1 MSSDRFPGRG
11 ADDGAEAA
19 AEAEVAETLL
29 IRAAMEQATDGAP
42 TLPDLV
48 PAALV
53 QGHRRRTRARATIGA
68 VVTGVVVLGTLGAV
82 LPLWSGNGNGNGG
95 TEPART
101 WSAAA
106 RPTSIAPTPSPEN
119 VPANT
124 PTNAPSPV
132 SSDAPSEAS
141 SVPTSPVPTDA
152 PEASTVHIE
161 PSPGQSSMADLPAA
175 ERARQQK
182 FQRHIALLLSEL
194 LPRKVG
200 SVHPVD
206 LAVSQYQA
214 GIGGEV
220 YPVVLSVRPE
230 SGRSVAPQEAPCPQ
244 YPDDLPHC
252 RRATLPD
259 GTEAQAV
266 ASVAGPDGSPAA
278 TRTLVRFTY
287 GDSAVVLSV
296 GGDDGTGGPSPVTA
310 GQLLAVAGDSRF
322 LELVKYAAA
331 HPMESKEYADRV
343 G

>member
-1 MSSDRFPGRG
+1 MDMSSDRFPGRA

-53 QGHRRRTRARATIGA
+53 QGRRRRTRARATIGA
-68 VVTGVVVLGTLGAV
+68 VATGVVALGALGAV
-82 LPLWSGNGNGNGG
+82 LPLWNGNGNGG

-101 WSAAA
+101 WSAASQ
-106 RPTSIAPTPSPEN
+106 PTSIAPTPGPEN
-119 VPANT
+119 A
-124 PTNAPSPV
+124 PTNTPSPV

-141 SVPTSPVPTDA
+141 SAPTSPVPTDA
-152 PEASTVHIE
+152 PEPSTVHIE
-161 PSPGQSSMADLPAA
+161 PSPGQATMADLPAA
-175 ERARQQK
+175 ERKRQQK
-182 FQRHIALLLSEL
+182 FQRQVALLLREL
-194 LPRKVG
+194 LPRQVG
-200 SVHPVD
+200 PVHPVD
-206 LAVSQYQA
+206 LTVSQYQA
-214 GIGGEV
+214 GVGGEI

-230 SGRSVAPQEAPCPQ
+230 SGRSDAPQEAPCRQ
-244 YPDDLPHC
+244 YPDGLPHC
-252 RRATLPD
+252 ERAVLPD

-266 ASVAGPDGSPAA
+266 TSVADPDGSPTA
-278 TRTLVRFTY
+278 TSTLVRFTY

-296 GGDDGTGGPSPVTA
+296 GGDDGAGGSSPVTA
-310 GQLLAVAGDSRF
+310 DQLLAVAGDLRF
-322 LELVKYAAA
+322 MELVKYAAA

>member
-1 MSSDRFPGRG
+1 MSSDRFPGR
-11 ADDGAEAA
+11 AVDEGAEAA

-42 TLPDLV
+42 ILPDLV

-53 QGHRRRTRARATIGA
+53 QGRRRRTRARATIGA
-68 VVTGVVVLGTLGAV
+68 VVTGVVALGALGAV
-82 LPLWSGNGNGNGG
+82 LPLWNGNGSGNGG

-101 WSAAA
+101 WSAASQ
-106 RPTSIAPTPSPEN
+106 PTSIAPTPFPEN
-119 VPANT
+119 P

-132 SSDAPSEAS
+132 SSDAPSGAS
-141 SVPTSPVPTDA
+141 SAPGSPVPTDA
-152 PEASTVHIE
+152 PEPSTVHIE
-161 PSPGQSSMADLPAA
+161 PSPGQSSMADLPAV
-175 ERARQQK
+175 ERKRQQE
-182 FQRHIALLLSEL
+182 FQRHVAVLLGDL

-200 SVHPVD
+200 PVHPVD
-206 LAVSQYQA
+206 LGVSQYRA
-214 GIGGEV
+214 GVGSEI
-220 YPVVLSVRPE
+220 YPVVLSVRPG

-244 YPDDLPHC
+244 H
-252 RRATLPD
+252 PD
-259 GTEAQAV
+259 GLPRCERAVLPGGIEAQAV
-266 ASVAGPDGSPAA
+266 TSVTGPDGSPAA

-310 GQLLAVAGDSRF
+310 DQLLAVAGDSRF

>member
-1 MSSDRFPGRG
+1 MDMSSDRFPGRA
-11 ADDGAEAA
+11 ADDEAEAV
-19 AEAEVAETLL
+19 AEAEVAESLL

-68 VVTGVVVLGTLGAV
+68 VVTGVVALGALGAV
-82 LPLWSGNGNGNGG
+82 LPLWNGNGNGG

-101 WSAAA
+101 WSAAS
-106 RPTSIAPTPSPEN
+106 RPTGIAPTPGPDTAPTN
-119 VPANT
+119 A

-132 SSDAPSEAS
+132 SSDAPSGAAS
-141 SVPTSPVPTDA
+141 APVPTDA
-152 PEASTVHIE
+152 PEPSTVHIE
-161 PSPGQSSMADLPAA
+161 PAPGQATMADLPAA
-175 ERARQQK
+175 ERRRQQK
-182 FQRHIALLLSEL
+182 FQRQVALLLREL
-194 LPRKVG
+194 LPRQVG
-200 SVHPVD
+200 QVHPVD
-206 LAVSQYQA
+206 LAVSQYRA
-214 GIGGEV
+214 GVGGEI
-220 YPVVLSVRPE
+220 YPVVLSVRPK
-230 SGRSVAPQEAPCPQ
+230 SGRSIAPQEAPCRE
-244 YPDDLPHC
+244 YPDGLPHC
-252 RRATLPD
+252 KRAVLPD

-266 ASVAGPDGSPAA
+266 TSVAGPDGSPAA
-278 TRTLVRFTY
+278 TSTLVRFVS

-310 GQLLAVAGDSRF
+310 DQLLAVAGNARF

>member
-1 MSSDRFPGRG
+1 MDMSSDRFPGR
-11 ADDGAEAA
+11 AAEEGAEAA
-19 AEAEVAETLL
+19 PEAEVAETLL

-68 VVTGVVVLGTLGAV
+68 VVTGVVALGALGAV
-82 LPLWSGNGNGNGG
+82 LPLWNGNGSGG

-101 WSAAA
+101 WSAAS
-106 RPTSIAPTPSPEN
+106 RPTGIAPTPAPEN
-119 VPANT
+119 VP
-124 PTNAPSPV
+124 TNAPTDVPSPV
-132 SSDAPSEAS
+132 SSDAPSGAAS
-141 SVPTSPVPTDA
+141 APAPPVSTVA
-152 PEASTVHIE
+152 PEPSTVHIQ

-175 ERARQQK
+175 ERKRQQR
-182 FQRHIALLLSEL
+182 FQRLAALVLGEL

-200 SVHPVD
+200 PVHPVD

-214 GIGGEV
+214 GVGSEI
-220 YPVVLSVRPE
+220 YPVVLSVRPG
-230 SGRSVAPQEAPCPQ
+230 SDRSVAPQEAPCRQ
-244 YPDDLPHC
+244 YPGGLLRCKRAMLP
-252 RRATLPD
+252 
-259 GTEAQAV
+259 GGIEAQAV
-266 ASVAGPDGSPAA
+266 TSAAGPDGSPAA
-278 TRTLVRFTY
+278 ASTLVRFTY

-310 GQLLAVAGDSRF
+310 DQLLAVAGDSRF

>member
-1 MSSDRFPGRG
+1 MSSDRFPGRATEEG
-11 ADDGAEAA
+11 GEAA
-19 AEAEVAETLL
+19 PEAEVAETLL

-68 VVTGVVVLGTLGAV
+68 VVTGVVALGAFGAV
-82 LPLWSGNGNGNGG
+82 LPLWNGSGSGG

-101 WSAAA
+101 WSAAS
-106 RPTSIAPTPSPEN
+106 RPSGIAPTPAPEN
-119 VPANT
+119 VPT
-124 PTNAPSPV
+124 DVPSPV
-132 SSDAPSEAS
+132 SSDAPSGATS
-141 SVPTSPVPTDA
+141 APASPVPTDA
-152 PEASTVHIE
+152 PEPSTVHIQ

-175 ERARQQK
+175 ERKRQQK
-182 FQRHIALLLSEL
+182 FQRLAALVLGEL

-200 SVHPVD
+200 PVHPVD

-214 GIGGEV
+214 GVGSEI

-230 SGRSVAPQEAPCPQ
+230 SDRSVAPQEAPCRQ
-244 YPDDLPHC
+244 YPDGPLRCKRAVLPGGIEA
-252 RRATLPD
+252 RAVT
-259 GTEAQAV
+259 
-266 ASVAGPDGSPAA
+266 SVAGQDGSPAA
-278 TRTLVRFTY
+278 ASTLVRFTY

-310 GQLLAVAGDSRF
+310 DQLLAVAGNPEF
-322 LELVKYAAA
+322 LELVKSAAA

>member
-1 MSSDRFPGRG
+1 MSSDRFPGR
-11 ADDGAEAA
+11 AAEEGAEAA
-19 AEAEVAETLL
+19 PEAEVAETLL

-68 VVTGVVVLGTLGAV
+68 VVTGVVALGALGAV
-82 LPLWSGNGNGNGG
+82 LPLWNGNGSGG

-101 WSAAA
+101 WSAAS
-106 RPTSIAPTPSPEN
+106 RPTGIAPTPAPES
-119 VPANT
+119 V
-124 PTNAPSPV
+124 PTNAPTDVPSPV
-132 SSDAPSEAS
+132 SSDAPSGAAS
-141 SVPTSPVPTDA
+141 APAPPVSTDA
-152 PEASTVHIE
+152 PEPSTVHIQ

-175 ERARQQK
+175 ERKRQQR
-182 FQRHIALLLSEL
+182 FQRLAALVLGEL

-200 SVHPVD
+200 PVHPVD

-214 GIGGEV
+214 GVGSEI
-220 YPVVLSVRPE
+220 YPVVLSVRPG
-230 SGRSVAPQEAPCPQ
+230 SDRSVAPQEAPCRQ
-244 YPDDLPHC
+244 YPDGPLRCKRAVLPGGIEA
-252 RRATLPD
+252 RAVT
-259 GTEAQAV
+259 
-266 ASVAGPDGSPAA
+266 SVAGQDGSPAA
-278 TRTLVRFTY
+278 TSTLVRFTY

-310 GQLLAVAGDSRF
+310 DQLLAVAGDSRF

>member
-1 MSSDRFPGRG
+1 MP
-11 ADDGAEAA
+11 
-19 AEAEVAETLL
+19 ETLL

-68 VVTGVVVLGTLGAV
+68 VVTGVVALGALGAV
-82 LPLWSGNGNGNGG
+82 LPLWNGNGGGG

-101 WSAAA
+101 WSAASQ
-106 RPTSIAPTPSPEN
+106 RTSTAPTPASTD
-119 VPANT
+119 A
-124 PTNAPSPV
+124 PTDLPSPV
-132 SSDAPSEAS
+132 SSDAPSGAS
-141 SVPTSPVPTDA
+141 SAPASPLPTDA
-152 PEASTVHIE
+152 PEPAAVHIE

-175 ERARQQK
+175 ERIRQQK
-182 FQRHIALLLSEL
+182 FQRHVALLLGDL
-194 LPRKVG
+194 LPRRVG
-200 SVHPVD
+200 TVHPVD
-206 LAVSQYQA
+206 LAVSRYQA
-214 GIGGEV
+214 GVGSEI

-230 SGRSVAPQEAPCPQ
+230 SGRSVAPQETPCPQ
-244 YPDDLPHC
+244 YPDDLPRC
-252 RRATLPD
+252 ERATLP
-259 GTEAQAV
+259 GGIEAQAV
-266 ASVAGPDGSPAA
+266 TSAAGPDGSPAA

-287 GDSAVVLSV
+287 GDSAVALSV

-310 GQLLAVAGDSRF
+310 DQLLAVAGDPRF

>member
-1 MSSDRFPGRG
+1 MSSDRFPGR
-11 ADDGAEAA
+11 AAEEGAEAA
-19 AEAEVAETLL
+19 PEAEVAETLL

-68 VVTGVVVLGTLGAV
+68 VVTGVVALGALGAV
-82 LPLWSGNGNGNGG
+82 LPLWNGNGSGG

-101 WSAAA
+101 WSAAS
-106 RPTSIAPTPSPEN
+106 RPTGIAPTPAPEN
-119 VPANT
+119 VP
-124 PTNAPSPV
+124 TNAPTDVPSPV
-132 SSDAPSEAS
+132 SSDAPSGAAS
-141 SVPTSPVPTDA
+141 APAPPVSTVA
-152 PEASTVHIE
+152 PEPSTVHIQ

-175 ERARQQK
+175 ERKRQQR
-182 FQRHIALLLSEL
+182 FQRLAALVLGEL

-200 SVHPVD
+200 PVHPVD

-214 GIGGEV
+214 GVGSEI
-220 YPVVLSVRPE
+220 YPVVLSVRPG
-230 SGRSVAPQEAPCPQ
+230 SDRSVAPQEAPCRQ
-244 YPDDLPHC
+244 YPGGLLRCKRAMLP
-252 RRATLPD
+252 
-259 GTEAQAV
+259 GGIEAQAV
-266 ASVAGPDGSPAA
+266 TSAAGPDGSPAA
-278 TRTLVRFTY
+278 ASTLVRFTY

-310 GQLLAVAGDSRF
+310 DQLLAVAGDSRF

>member
-1 MSSDRFPGRG
+1 MSSDRSPGRA
-11 ADDGAEAA
+11 ADDE
-19 AEAEVAETLL
+19 AETLL

-53 QGHRRRTRARATIGA
+53 QGHRRRTRARAAIGA
-68 VVTGVVVLGTLGAV
+68 VVTGVVALGTLGAV
-82 LPLWSGNGNGNGG
+82 LPLWSGNGNGNGNGNGG

-119 VPANT
+119 APTST
-124 PTNAPSPV
+124 PTDVPSP
-132 SSDAPSEAS
+132 AS
-141 SVPTSPVPTDA
+141 SGPVSPVPTDA
-152 PEASTVHIE
+152 PELPTVHIE

-175 ERARQQK
+175 ERTRQQK
-182 FQRHIALLLSEL
+182 FQRHAALLLSEL

-206 LAVSQYQA
+206 LAVSRYQA
-214 GIGGEV
+214 GIGSEV
-220 YPVVLSVRPE
+220 YPVVLSVRPG

-252 RRATLPD
+252 ERATLPD
-259 GTEAQAV
+259 GTEARALT
-266 ASVAGPDGSPAA
+266 SVAGPDGSPAA

-287 GDSAVVLSV
+287 RDSAVVLSV

-322 LELVKYAAA
+322 LELVEYATA

>member
-1 MSSDRFPGRG
+1 MSSDRFPGRA

-53 QGHRRRTRARATIGA
+53 QGHRRRTRTRATIGA
-68 VVTGVVVLGTLGAV
+68 VVTSVVALGALGAV
-82 LPLWSGNGNGNGG
+82 LPLWNGGGG

-106 RPTSIAPTPSPEN
+106 RPTSIAPTPGPED
-119 VPANT
+119 A
-124 PTNAPSPV
+124 PTNVPSPV
-132 SSDAPSEAS
+132 SSDAPSGAS
-141 SVPTSPVPTDA
+141 SAPTSPVPTDA
-152 PEASTVHIE
+152 PEPSTVHIE
-161 PSPGQSSMADLPAA
+161 PSPGQTTMADLPAA
-175 ERARQQK
+175 ERKRQEK
-182 FQRHIALLLSEL
+182 FQRLVALVLGKL

-200 SVHPVD
+200 PVHPVD
-206 LAVSQYQA
+206 LAVSQYRA
-214 GIGGEV
+214 GVGGEI

-230 SGRSVAPQEAPCPQ
+230 SDRSVAPQEAPCRQ
-244 YPDDLPHC
+244 YPDGLLRC
-252 RRATLPD
+252 ERAVLPD

-266 ASVAGPDGSPAA
+266 TSVAGPDGSPAA
-278 TRTLVRFTY
+278 TSTLVRFTY

-310 GQLLAVAGDSRF
+310 DQLLAVAGDSGF
-322 LELVKYAAA
+322 MDLVKYAAA

>member
-1 MSSDRFPGRG
+1 MSSDRFPGR
-11 ADDGAEAA
+11 AAEEGAEAA
-19 AEAEVAETLL
+19 PEAEVAETLL

-68 VVTGVVVLGTLGAV
+68 VVTGVVALGALGAV
-82 LPLWSGNGNGNGG
+82 LPLWNGNGSGG

-101 WSAAA
+101 WSAAS
-106 RPTSIAPTPSPEN
+106 RPTGIAPTPAPEN
-119 VPANT
+119 VP
-124 PTNAPSPV
+124 TNAPTDVPSPV
-132 SSDAPSEAS
+132 SSDAPSGAAS
-141 SVPTSPVPTDA
+141 APAPPVSTVA
-152 PEASTVHIE
+152 PEPSTVHIR

-175 ERARQQK
+175 ERKRQQK
-182 FQRHIALLLSEL
+182 FQRHVALLLGEL

-200 SVHPVD
+200 PVHPVD

-214 GIGGEV
+214 GVGSEI
-220 YPVVLSVRPE
+220 YPVVLSVRPG
-230 SGRSVAPQEAPCPQ
+230 SDRSVAPQEAPCRQ
-244 YPDDLPHC
+244 YPGGLLRCKRAMLP
-252 RRATLPD
+252 
-259 GTEAQAV
+259 GGIEAQAV
-266 ASVAGPDGSPAA
+266 TSAAGPDGSPAA
-278 TRTLVRFTY
+278 ASTLVRFTY

-310 GQLLAVAGDSRF
+310 DQLLAVAGDSRF

>member
-1 MSSDRFPGRG
+1 MSSDRFPGRATEEG
-11 ADDGAEAA
+11 GEAA
-19 AEAEVAETLL
+19 PEAEVAETLL

-53 QGHRRRTRARATIGA
+53 QGRRRRTRARATIGA
-68 VVTGVVVLGTLGAV
+68 VVTGVVALGALGAV
-82 LPLWSGNGNGNGG
+82 LPLWNGSGSGG

-101 WSAAA
+101 WSAAS
-106 RPTSIAPTPSPEN
+106 RPSGIAPTPAPEN
-119 VPANT
+119 VPT
-124 PTNAPSPV
+124 DVPSPV
-132 SSDAPSEAS
+132 SSDAPSGATS
-141 SVPTSPVPTDA
+141 APASPVPTDA
-152 PEASTVHIE
+152 PEPSTVHIQ

-175 ERARQQK
+175 ERKRQQK
-182 FQRHIALLLSEL
+182 FQRLAALVLGEL

-200 SVHPVD
+200 PVHPVD

-214 GIGGEV
+214 GVGSEI

-230 SGRSVAPQEAPCPQ
+230 SDRSVAPQEAPCRQ
-244 YPDDLPHC
+244 YPDGPLRCKRAVLPGGIEA
-252 RRATLPD
+252 RAVT
-259 GTEAQAV
+259 
-266 ASVAGPDGSPAA
+266 SVAGQDGSPAA
-278 TRTLVRFTY
+278 ASTLVRFTY

-310 GQLLAVAGDSRF
+310 DQLLAVAGDPEF
-322 LELVKYAAA
+322 LELVKSAAA